1 MFIIEVIVGGGG
13 VLECIILKSV
23 PNILSTPLT
32 YMRMAKYNALQYT
45 TTTTHYNLN
54 NKHKVELSPF

>member
-13 VLECIILKSV
+13 VLGCIILNSV

-32 YMRMAKYNALQYT
+32 YMRGGKILGILDMCVKT
-45 TTTTHYNLN
+45 EGG
-54 NKHKVELSPF
+54 V